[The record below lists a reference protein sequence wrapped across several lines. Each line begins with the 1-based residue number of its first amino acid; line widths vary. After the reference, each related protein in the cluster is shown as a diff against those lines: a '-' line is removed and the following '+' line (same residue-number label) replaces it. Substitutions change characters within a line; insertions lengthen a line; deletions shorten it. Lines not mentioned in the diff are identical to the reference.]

1 MGESGLDVAGARC
14 PWGFEC
20 KAVESLSIW
29 AALEQAELNAA
40 AKNVKPALVFRRNHT
55 AAYVAI
61 RFEDFLAL
69 LPRLQQGDGGTDAS
83 N

>member
-1 MGESGLDVAGARC
+1 M
-14 PWGFEC
+14 
-20 KAVESLSIW
+20 
-29 AALEQAELNAA
+29 EQAELNAT
-40 AKNVKPALVFRRNHT
+40 AKNVKPVLVFRRNHT

-69 LPRLQQGDGGTDAS
+69 LPRLQQGDGGTDAK